1 MKKKIIILILLLL
14 LVTGCT
20 TDYNLNIEPD
30 YITEEITAT
39 IPKSSIP
46 SQRDAEKKYKIENDD
61 QITPFLTNPQYVFE
75 DNDIIYNKTV
85 KLDES
90 NNYIVNLNYK
100 YNFND
105 YLKSKAYKEC
115 FQESYI
121 NIEENKT
128 IPVVFKG
135 KFYCLYG
142 DSININITSTRK
154 VLGNNADYI
163 NGNTYTWVIDN
174 NNVDNTNI
182 QILFSDEKIS
192 NTSQLIYLILVG
204 VLIVVILIDVYMI
217 KNKTKKK
224 KRR

>member
-1 MKKKIIILILLLL
+1 MKKKMIILILLLL

-20 TDYNLNIEPD
+20 TDYNLNIEHD
-30 YITEEITAT
+30 YITEEIITT

-75 DNDIIYNKTV
+75 DNDI
-85 KLDES
+85 
-90 NNYIVNLNYK
+90 K

-142 DSININITSTRK
+142 DTVNINITSTRK

-163 NGNTYTWVIDN
+163 NGNTYTWVIN
-174 NNVDNTNI
+174 NDNVDNTDI

-192 NTSQLIYLILVG
+192 NTPQLINLILVG
-204 VLIVVILIDVYMI
+204 VLILVTVLLI
-217 KNKTKKK
+217 
-224 KRR
+224 